1 MRTKPLPISIRRLD
15 SPSDV
20 TSATVIRRIVENRA
34 QFEAKHAKKAAS
46 EAAYYSS
53 AKQYVHEV

>member
-1 MRTKPLPISIRRLD
+1 MSTVHRD
-15 SPSDV
+15 SN
-20 TSATVIRRIVENRA
+20 IHENRA
-34 QFEAKHAKKAAS
+34 QIEAKHAKKAAS